1 MSELAA
7 KMVFSRS
14 RITYQVSSMTKRGL
28 VVREPAPDDG
38 RGYRAVLTATGFQA
52 LRQAAPYHAQ
62 SVRELFLNHVHDDE
76 LPCIE
81 RVFTR
86 LRGHLE
92 NDGTE
97 KP

>member
-1 MSELAA
+1 
-7 KMVFSRS
+7 
-14 RITYQVSSMTKRGL
+14 MTSDSHAGPEFFL
-28 VVREPAPDDG
+28 YPSVLGPAPDDG

-86 LRGHLE
+86 LRSHLE